1 MIYWFINFIFVIFDS
16 VLAILFLLEFNGYRI
31 KEKAQF
37 LILFPILLI
46 ITEVTDE
53 SFSIVAIFLS
63 VVISFIMMII
73 TKFERTSKQRCLWS
87 CILFYA
93 LLMLINTLVY
103 NVFQSIINVTIDI
116 LVERFDIYIIIC
128 IIAKCLMLLTT
139 ILYIFIWNKVE
150 RYNSKVNT
158 LNLIFI
164 SLFNI
169 LLIIIMQV
177 STIQLSSIF
186 SFLIIGLF
194 IGEIIHYY
202 MYAQLS
208 SNERFKISYEIL
220 KQKNDSDKQLYI
232 ERRKQYE
239 EISKINHDMNNHLTQ
254 IAYLI
259 RNKHYEKAE
268 KYLQNMMDHVCIMN
282 NDLGIFNCILDIIL
296 IHKIDKAKK
305 NGIYVTAQIEDI
317 KDCILDDF
325 DLSTLLGNIFDNAIE
340 ASKRQE
346 QKVINIQIY
355 NLSGYQI
362 FHIKNK
368 IDCSVLD
375 NNPDLLSTKR
385 DKKTYGLGIKQI
397 HNIAKKYRGLI
408 DIYEKD
414 KYFNVKVLIPRKNED
429 IESY

>member
-1 MIYWFINFIFVIFDS
+1 
-16 VLAILFLLEFNGYRI
+16 
-31 KEKAQF
+31 
-37 LILFPILLI
+37 
-46 ITEVTDE
+46 
-53 SFSIVAIFLS
+53 
-63 VVISFIMMII
+63 
-73 TKFERTSKQRCLWS
+73 
-87 CILFYA
+87 
-93 LLMLINTLVY
+93 
-103 NVFQSIINVTIDI
+103 
-116 LVERFDIYIIIC
+116 
-128 IIAKCLMLLTT
+128 
-139 ILYIFIWNKVE
+139 
-150 RYNSKVNT
+150 
-158 LNLIFI
+158 
-164 SLFNI
+164 
-169 LLIIIMQV
+169 
-177 STIQLSSIF
+177 
-186 SFLIIGLF
+186 
-194 IGEIIHYY
+194 
-202 MYAQLS
+202 
-208 SNERFKISYEIL
+208 
-220 KQKNDSDKQLYI
+220 
-232 ERRKQYE
+232 
-239 EISKINHDMNNHLTQ
+239 
-254 IAYLI
+254 
-259 RNKHYEKAE
+259 
-268 KYLQNMMDHVCIMN
+268 MDHVCIMN

-368 IDCSVLD
+368 MDCSVLD